1 VKQFGM
7 VLIMIGFSA
16 AAQAQ
21 QLLPNERAALEK
33 AWTSGPRLANSNVS
47 LSRGFSANNASV
59 ALETLSTDAVGIAR
73 TSTKFWERIVIHLP
87 RTVASDHMVC
97 LMVNSKCEAL
107 PVGASL
113 DKKNSI
119 LYWHVPNAYKGDFD
133 FLFLQLGSLPGVVRV
148 TAGTGSK

>member
-1 VKQFGM
+1 MKHFRLG
-7 VLIMIGFSA
+7 LIVFCASA
-16 AAQAQ
+16 ALQAQ
-21 QLLPNERAALEK
+21 QLLPSERSALEK
-33 AWTSGPRLANSNVS
+33 AWASGPRLATSAVS
-47 LSRGFSANNASV
+47 ISRGFSANNAS
-59 ALETLSTDAVGIAR
+59 APLENLSMDAMGIAR

-87 RTVASDHMVC
+87 RTVASDHMAC
-97 LMVNSKCEAL
+97 LMVKSKSEAL

-133 FLFLQLGSLPGVVRV
+133 LVFLQSGSIPGAVRV